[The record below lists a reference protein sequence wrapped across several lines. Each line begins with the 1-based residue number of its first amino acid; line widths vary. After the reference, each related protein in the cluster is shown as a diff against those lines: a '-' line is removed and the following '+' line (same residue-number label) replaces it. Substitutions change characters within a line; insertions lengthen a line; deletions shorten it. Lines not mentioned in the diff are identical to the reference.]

1 MLFSILIHDEFHD
14 SPPDVWEDFDNIT
27 DAVGYFNVMKNG
39 TERKMYQDAIE
50 LVIDTDDDQRV
61 TLDYYQLQY

>member
-1 MLFSILIHDEFHD
+1 MLFSILINDEFHD

-27 DAVGYFNVMKNG
+27 DAVGHFNTMKNG
-39 TERKMYQDAIE
+39 TERKMYQDSIE
-50 LVIDTDDDQRV
+50 LVVDTDDDQRV